1 MNTVFFD
8 RLRTWRGIC
17 LTEDKYRLVF
27 FEDNQFGAIPQTPF
41 RVFEPS
47 PLDRDT
53 HRKMNNRAGFDIY
66 IHTLFDYP
74 FVVQHHLPTSQDA
87 LRDFGRFL
95 TIEVVACPFMCWHC
109 YRTTRHENVNSA
121 STSSYRAM
129 DIVRLFAQ
137 LDRHVAKADE
147 SLRVLRI
154 SGGEPFLVVDLIAEI
169 LRLIT
174 EERQSFEEDLRER
187 LPECIWTET
196 NLAPW
201 APGPDGRSLVELI
214 DDEKP
219 GVLEILRKHQDRL
232 IIHPCFH
239 GLEDA
244 NIAECTGIESGQL
257 TMADLV
263 AGFRT
268 LHELGFPLYPTFIP
282 EACDPD
288 GVTGLFESLYEIAP
302 RYPLQTALIQ
312 VDYYPQAV
320 RRLKMR
326 SGKQGFRFYSRFAG
340 LDRWRR
346 LLQKHYGIDY
356 AQLPRYL
363 AGGLVSLQRPGQS
376 VREDDHKYRPCLVIL
391 KSTSRQ
397 EYRREMLTII
407 GAPVGYK
414 VRESYDLV
422 HLESSLR
429 QQLVARSP
437 DSRSV
442 LRDARAIIV
451 YTEPNRFVWL
461 PIRFAKV
468 CDVTVSGSL
477 ASFDL
482 ELQEYVVASH
492 EGSPDKERIKKF
504 ASNAQRKAL
513 DYFGAS
519 VIRCPSPQMAWIVL
533 GEEKVFEDFQ
543 QPAPEADGWGHL
555 MSTIPY
561 WPDTKRLWDEENI
574 FIALRVATTM
584 RTASDTGG
592 DPLKGDAPKSV
603 ADLELREGEELRCKL
618 VYVIPR
624 FDSYQQNGRSVRPI
638 TSRTLVIATS
648 TPSLVVEGY
657 QPHPL
662 TKYGVIDFTVRC
674 GRLECDIPAQVVIRA
689 ADHSPFC
696 PRFTLDV
703 KLKKESASE
712 C

>member
-1 MNTVFFD
+1 MDTVFFD
-8 RLRTWRGIC
+8 RLRTCRTKC
-17 LTEDKYRLVF
+17 LEEDKYRLVF
-27 FEDNQFGAIPQTPF
+27 FKDNQLGAIPQTPF
-41 RVFEPS
+41 RVFEPI
-47 PLDRDT
+47 PLDRET
-53 HRKMNNRAGFDIY
+53 SRKMNNRASFDIY
-66 IHTLFDYP
+66 LHTLFDYP
-74 FVVQHHLPTSQDA
+74 FVVQHHLKASQDA
-87 LRDFGRFL
+87 LRHFGRFL

-109 YRTTRHENVNSA
+109 YRTTPHEDLNSA

-137 LDRHVAKADE
+137 VSRHVAKADE

-154 SGGEPFLVVDLIAEI
+154 SGGEPFLVVDLIAEV
-169 LRLIT
+169 LRIIT
-174 EERQSFEEDLRER
+174 EDRESFEEDLRDH
-187 LPECIWTET
+187 LPECVWTET

-214 DDEKP
+214 DDENP
-219 GVLEILRKHQDRL
+219 GVLNALRRHQDRL

-239 GLEDA
+239 GLEDG

-257 TMADLV
+257 TMADLL
-263 AGFRT
+263 AGFRK
-268 LHELGFPLYPTFIP
+268 LHELGFTLYPTFIP

-288 GVTGLFESLYEIAP
+288 GVTGLFKSLYEIDQ

-320 RRLKMR
+320 QRLKMR
-326 SGKQGFRFYSRFAG
+326 SRKKGFRFYSRFAG

-346 LLQKHYGIDY
+346 LLQKHYGVDY
-356 AQLPRYL
+356 AQVPRYL
-363 AGGLVSLQRPGQS
+363 AGGLVSLQKPGQP
-376 VREDDHKYRPCLVIL
+376 VTEDDHKYRPCLVIL

-397 EYRREMLTII
+397 EYRREILTII
-407 GAPVGYK
+407 GAPFGYK

-422 HLESSLR
+422 HVESSLR

-468 CDVTVSGSL
+468 CDVTVTGSL

-482 ELQEYVVASH
+482 ELQEYVVPSH
-492 EGSPDKERIKKF
+492 EGSPDEQGIKNF
-504 ASNAQRKAL
+504 ASNAQKKAL

-519 VIRCPSPQMAWIVL
+519 VIRCATPQMAWIVL

-555 MSTIPY
+555 MRTIPY
-561 WPDTKRLWDEENI
+561 WPDAEQLRNKENI
-574 FIALRVATTM
+574 FIAFRVTESVKTFPD
-584 RTASDTGG
+584 SGG
-592 DPLKGDAPKSV
+592 QGSKSSAPKSV
-603 ADLELREGEELRCKL
+603 ADLVLREGEELRCQL

-624 FDSYQQNGRSVRPI
+624 FDTYQQNGGSVRPI
-638 TSRTLVIATS
+638 TSRMLVIASS

-662 TKYGVIDFTVRC
+662 AKYGVIDFTVRC
-674 GRLECDIPAQVVIRA
+674 GRLECDIPAQVVVRA
-689 ADHSPFC
+689 EDHSPFC

-703 KLKKESASE
+703 KLKKESASG